1 MIQTGANQMT
11 PEEIIATKLL
21 GWERGAEDDGQV
33 VYLHKESGSVHYF
46 GGELDGCGMGQ
57 LNGADFPDL
66 SNWSDIR
73 RMEDALETDEHYLEY
88 RKALLAETESAI
100 AMNDYMDWYRILRAT
115 PEQRVQAAL
124 KVIEEAGL

>member
-1 MIQTGANQMT
+1 MT

-21 GWERGAEDDGQV
+21 GWERGVEDDGQV

-57 LNGADFPDL
+57 INGADFPDL
-66 SNWSDIR
+66 SNWNDIR
-73 RMEDALETDEHYLEY
+73 RMEDALAEKGLSAKYYSTITASVEFNALESFADNAI
-88 RKALLAETESAI
+88 KLLSALSQ
-100 AMNDYMDWYRILRAT
+100 AT

-124 KVIEEAGL
+124 KVIEEAGP